1 MGREAGFG
9 VNRLSTKRVHHT
21 AKNARFHGYRMDT
34 APAKQ
39 VLLLLVW
46 LVLLLQRSRLKR
58 ELSACLLV
66 GRCCECQRHQKERLC
81 HKSVLMTGTPMA
93 SSKSW
98 RGFAAPPVRS
108 KNRNHAR

>member
-39 VLLLLVW
+39 VLLLVR
-46 LVLLLQRSRLKR
+46 VLGWCKGH
-58 ELSACLLV
+58 V
-66 GRCCECQRHQKERLC
+66 
-81 HKSVLMTGTPMA
+81 
-93 SSKSW
+93 
-98 RGFAAPPVRS
+98 
-108 KNRNHAR
+108 

>member
-21 AKNARFHGYRMDT
+21 AKNARFHGYRVDTWLDT

-39 VLLLLVW
+39 
-46 LVLLLQRSRLKR
+46 VLLLQRSRLKR

-66 GRCCECQRHQKERLC
+66 GRCCACQLHQKENPAHSRAGVDC
-81 HKSVLMTGTPMA
+81 STG
-93 SSKSW
+93 K
-98 RGFAAPPVRS
+98 G
-108 KNRNHAR
+108 

>member
-1 MGREAGFG
+1 
-9 VNRLSTKRVHHT
+9 
-21 AKNARFHGYRMDT
+21 MDT

-66 GRCCECQRHQKERLC
+66 GRCCECQRQQKEKPGAVAGLVWIAPWEKVSSHCKKPTLRNPLRFSPPLY
-81 HKSVLMTGTPMA
+81 KGRGEFRRRA
-93 SSKSW
+93 SPKTEKTENFGGSLL
-98 RGFAAPPVRS
+98 P
-108 KNRNHAR
+108 

>member
-46 LVLLLQRSRLKR
+46 LVLLLQRSRLKTR
-58 ELSACLLV
+58 SY
-66 GRCCECQRHQKERLC
+66 
-81 HKSVLMTGTPMA
+81 VLWG
-93 SSKSW
+93 
-98 RGFAAPPVRS
+98 GAPVPTRS
-108 KNRNHAR
+108 HPFP

>member
-66 GRCCECQRHQKERLC
+66 GRCCECQRHQKENPAHRPGWWWGA
-81 HKSVLMTGTPMA
+81 M
-93 SSKSW
+93 
-98 RGFAAPPVRS
+98 PVRQAS
-108 KNRNHAR
+108 NPDSCS

>member
-66 GRCCECQRHQKERLC
+66 GRCCECQRQQKE
-81 HKSVLMTGTPMA
+81 KPGA
-93 SSKSW
+93 
-98 RGFAAPPVRS
+98 
-108 KNRNHAR
+108 